1 MERVTAVRTYWV
13 CWSILLILTVIMLLL
28 EGSGFPRGAAILFL
42 VFAMLLKATVIGGWF
57 MHLRYEHVALVA
69 AVVGAT
75 LATAAVLFFLL
86 IPDALR
92 TFEST
97 AR

>member
-1 MERVTAVRTYWV
+1 MARATSVRTYWV
-13 CWSILLILTVIMLLL
+13 CWGILLVLTAIMLLT
-28 EGSGFPRGAAILFL
+28 EGSSFPRGAAVLFL
-42 VFAMLLKATVIGGWF
+42 VVAMLIKATVIGGWF
-57 MHLRYEHVALVA
+57 MHLRYEQVALVA